1 MLGRRFA
8 RLRPRL
14 FDQCIAYLGKHAS
27 LLPPPKVV
35 VDGLS
40 RGQVVGELSPLA
52 ARFEDIEDG
61 VDDFTQGVVSGMSAC
76 FGFVAVEGAFE
87 DGFEDC
93 PLVVGQICLI
103 GFSRDGLHSR

>member
-14 FDQCIAYLGKHAS
+14 FDQHIAYLRQHTP

-35 VDGLS
+35 VDGFS
-40 RGQVVGELSPLA
+40 RGQVVGPIAPLA
-52 ARFEDIEDG
+52 ACFEDVEDG
-61 VDDFTQGVVSGMSAC
+61 VRDFAQGVVSGVSAG
-76 FGFVAVEGAFE
+76 FGFIAVEGAFE

-93 PLVVGQICLI
+93 LFVVGQVSLV
-103 GFSRDGLHSR
+103 GFSCRGLHRG